1 MLITWHIFPVSLIF
15 PNSDRTPLCFHGPTH
30 PTETTLGVLFYSLS
44 RLFQVA
50 YFAKCLRTVEAVQWA
65 PTARKCKKKKKKSF
79 MKKGDSWA
87 NSGLPCGV
95 LSVLFTPRGAMISVM
110 KSSFPS
116 TVFCVYIW
124 LYFWLN
130 GCRAWHRN
138 LRLMIEEWTVD
149 SEISKDDQKRIKC
162 VYLAIL
168 FQIYIG
174 VLST

>member
-1 MLITWHIFPVSLIF
+1 MTAKAV
-15 PNSDRTPLCFHGPTH
+15 RTSVKSVFA
-30 PTETTLGVLFYSLS
+30 FFSSLS

-50 YFAKCLRTVEAVQWA
+50 YFVKCLRTVEAVQWA
-65 PTARKCKKKKKKSF
+65 PTARKCKKKKKLI
-79 MKKGDSWA
+79 KKGDSWA

-95 LSVLFTPRGAMISVM
+95 LSVLFTPRGAIIFVV
-110 KSSFPS
+110 KSSFPASFPS
-116 TVFCVYIW
+116 TVFSVYIW
-124 LYFWLN
+124 LYFSLN

-138 LRLMIEEWTVD
+138 LRLMIEKWTVD

-168 FQIYIG
+168 FQIYTG